1 MERPRSA
8 GRAGPNPTKEGRM
21 SQPRRVS
28 SRLPMVIAAAL
39 LLLAGQPAMA
49 GHTHSVSGDPTTP
62 WAVHLQVMDD
72 ALKTKSISAAARAW
86 REAYGSALGSRDWQG
101 MIEVGEASLRIGQ
114 VAGTRQAAE
123 AKARDAYLT
132 ALFRARQQGSLAG
145 VLRAAEAFAALGD
158 REVVEQ
164 SLRIADSLAAR
175 DPDPVARERVRA
187 FAAQLADRLLA
198 AEASDRPSSV
208 AP

>member
-1 MERPRSA
+1 MA
-8 GRAGPNPTKEGRM
+8 
-21 SQPRRVS
+21 
-28 SRLPMVIAAAL
+28 IATAL
-39 LLLAGQPAMA
+39 LLLAGQPALA

-62 WAVHLQVMDD
+62 WAVHVQVMDD

-187 FAAQLADRLLA
+187 LATRLADGLLA
-198 AEASDRPSSV
+198 AGARDAGG